1 MLIISFNI
9 FAFKFNRFVQVF
21 RVYHDRLVEETDRS
35 SYISTIREICKSR
48 LKVEF
53 NTLCKNVAAPD
64 SKTVED
70 KDLGKLLFCDF
81 GETKNED
88 KFYKEVS
95 NIDSFR

>member
-1 MLIISFNI
+1 M
-9 FAFKFNRFVQVF
+9 F
-21 RVYHDRLVEETDRS
+21 RVYHDRLVEETDRAA
-35 SYISTIREICKSR
+35 YISTIRDICKSR

-53 NTLCKNVAAPD
+53 NALCKNVAQPN
-64 SKTVED
+64 SKSVED

-95 NIDSFR
+95 NIDSFRYWSKILHKKDILTLFKSK